1 MTYKEILKLLEA
13 GYTRD
18 EINEMHEQEI
28 QQPDPEP
35 APDPKQPA
43 PDPKQPAP
51 PAHEQPG
58 LDAQSAIAALLGKM
72 DQKLTEL
79 QAANILAMQQPGG
92 QEKEKT
98 PEDILGELMR
108 PEPRK

>member
-18 EINEMHEQEI
+18 EINALHEEEI
-28 QQPDPEP
+28 NNPEP
-35 APDPKQPA
+35 EQPA
-43 PDPKQPAP
+43 QPEP
-51 PAHEQPG
+51 EQKPEQPG

>member
-18 EINEMHEQEI
+18 EINALHEEETKQ
-28 QQPDPEP
+28 PEP
-35 APDPKQPA
+35 EPTPEPEEPK
-43 PDPKQPAP
+43 
-51 PAHEQPG
+51 QPG

-92 QEKEKT
+92 VEKEKT

>member
-18 EINEMHEQEI
+18 EINALHEEETK
-28 QQPDPEP
+28 QPDPEP
-35 APDPKQPA
+35 TPEPEEPK
-43 PDPKQPAP
+43 
-51 PAHEQPG
+51 QPG

>member
-18 EINEMHEQEI
+18 EINALHEEEI
-28 QQPDPEP
+28 QQLDPEP
-35 APDPKQPA
+35 APEPAQPE
-43 PDPKQPAP
+43 PQ
-51 PAHEQPG
+51 QPG

-92 QEKEKT
+92 AEKEKT

>member
-18 EINEMHEQEI
+18 EINALHEEESN
-28 QQPDPEP
+28 QPEPEP
-35 APDPKQPA
+35 APEQPES
-43 PDPKQPAP
+43 AP

-92 QEKEKT
+92 AEKEKT

>member
-18 EINEMHEQEI
+18 EINTMHEEEI
-28 QQPDPEP
+28 QQPDPEE
-35 APDPKQPA
+35 PDPERPEQPK
-43 PDPKQPAP
+43 P
-51 PAHEQPG
+51 EQPG

-92 QEKEKT
+92 VEKEKT

>member
-18 EINEMHEQEI
+18 EINEMHEQEV

-35 APDPKQPA
+35 TPDPE
-43 PDPKQPAP
+43 PAP
-51 PAHEQPG
+51 PTQPG

-92 QEKEKT
+92 SEKEKT

>member
-18 EINEMHEQEI
+18 EINTLHEEEI
-28 QQPDPEP
+28 KQPEP
-35 APDPKQPA
+35 EQPE
-43 PDPKQPAP
+43 PEQPEP
-51 PAHEQPG
+51 TQPG
-58 LDAQSAIAALLGKM
+58 LDAQSAIAVLLGKM

-92 QEKEKT
+92 DNKEKT

>member
-18 EINEMHEQEI
+18 EINAFHEEETKQ
-28 QQPDPEP
+28 PEP
-35 APDPKQPA
+35 EQPA
-43 PDPKQPAP
+43 QPEPEQPAT
-51 PAHEQPG
+51 PG

-92 QEKEKT
+92 ENKEKT

>member
-35 APDPKQPA
+35 TPEPE
-43 PDPKQPAP
+43 QPAP

-92 QEKEKT
+92 AEKEKT

>member
-18 EINEMHEQEI
+18 EINALHEEDIKQ
-28 QQPDPEP
+28 PEP
-35 APDPKQPA
+35 EQPE
-43 PDPKQPAP
+43 PEQPAP

-58 LDAQSAIAALLGKM
+58 LDAQTAIAALLGKM

-92 QEKEKT
+92 AEKEKT

>member
-18 EINEMHEQEI
+18 EINALHEEEKTKQ
-28 QQPDPEP
+28 PEP
-35 APDPKQPA
+35 EPTPEPEEPK
-43 PDPKQPAP
+43 
-51 PAHEQPG
+51 QPG

>member
-18 EINEMHEQEI
+18 EINALHEEETK
-28 QQPDPEP
+28 QPDLEPTPEP
-35 APDPKQPA
+35 EEPK
-43 PDPKQPAP
+43 
-51 PAHEQPG
+51 QPG

-92 QEKEKT
+92 AEKEKT

>member
-18 EINEMHEQEI
+18 EINALHEEETKQ
-28 QQPDPEP
+28 PEP
-35 APDPKQPA
+35 EPTPEPEEPK
-43 PDPKQPAP
+43 
-51 PAHEQPG
+51 QPG

-92 QEKEKT
+92 AEKEKT

>member
-18 EINEMHEQEI
+18 EINEMHEQDI
-28 QQPDPEP
+28 QQPEPEP
-35 APDPKQPA
+35 APEPEQKP
-43 PDPKQPAP
+43 
-51 PAHEQPG
+51 EQPG

-79 QAANILAMQQPGG
+79 QAANILAMQQPGVA
-92 QEKEKT
+92 EKEKT

>member
-18 EINEMHEQEI
+18 EINALHEEEI
-28 QQPDPEP
+28 NNPEPEP
-35 APDPKQPA
+35 APEPEQPA
-43 PDPKQPAP
+43 PA
-51 PAHEQPG
+51 QPG

-92 QEKEKT
+92 SEKEKT

>member
-28 QQPDPEP
+28 QQPEPEAAPEP
-35 APDPKQPA
+35 AQPA
-43 PDPKQPAP
+43 P
-51 PAHEQPG
+51 EQPG

>member
-18 EINEMHEQEI
+18 EINTMHEEEI
-28 QQPDPEP
+28 QQQDPEQP
-35 APDPKQPA
+35 EQPEQPKP
-43 PDPKQPAP
+43 
-51 PAHEQPG
+51 EQPG

>member
-28 QQPDPEP
+28 QQPEPEQQEP
-35 APDPKQPA
+35 EQPA
-43 PDPKQPAP
+43 QN
-51 PAHEQPG
+51 EQPG

-92 QEKEKT
+92 AEKEKT

>member
-18 EINEMHEQEI
+18 EINALHEEETKQ
-28 QQPDPEP
+28 PEP
-35 APDPKQPA
+35 EPTPEPEEPK
-43 PDPKQPAP
+43 
-51 PAHEQPG
+51 QPG

-92 QEKEKT
+92 TEKEKT

>member
-18 EINEMHEQEI
+18 EINALHDEEI
-28 QQPDPEP
+28 NNPEP
-35 APDPKQPA
+35 EQPA
-43 PDPKQPAP
+43 QPEP
-51 PAHEQPG
+51 EQKPEQPG

>member
-18 EINEMHEQEI
+18 EINALHEEEQ

-35 APDPKQPA
+35 TQEPTPEPA
-43 PDPKQPAP
+43 
-51 PAHEQPG
+51 QPG

>member
-1 MTYKEILKLLEA
+1 MMTYKEILKLLEA

-18 EINEMHEQEI
+18 EINALHEEEI
-28 QQPDPEP
+28 KQPEP
-35 APDPKQPA
+35 EQPA
-43 PDPKQPAP
+43 QPEPEQPAT
-51 PAHEQPG
+51 PG

-92 QEKEKT
+92 DNKEKT

>member
-18 EINEMHEQEI
+18 EINALHEEKTKQ
-28 QQPDPEP
+28 PEP
-35 APDPKQPA
+35 EPTPEPEEPK
-43 PDPKQPAP
+43 
-51 PAHEQPG
+51 QPG

>member
-18 EINEMHEQEI
+18 EINALHEEEI
-28 QQPDPEP
+28 NQPEPEP
-35 APDPKQPA
+35 APEPAQPE
-43 PDPKQPAP
+43 PT
-51 PAHEQPG
+51 QPG

-92 QEKEKT
+92 DNKEKT
-98 PEDILGELMR
+98 PEDILVELMR

>member
-18 EINEMHEQEI
+18 EINTMHEEEI
-28 QQPDPEP
+28 NPPEP
-35 APDPKQPA
+35 EQPTQPEPEQPA
-43 PDPKQPAP
+43 T
-51 PAHEQPG
+51 PG

-92 QEKEKT
+92 DNKEKT

>member
-18 EINEMHEQEI
+18 EINALHEEEI
-28 QQPDPEP
+28 KQPEPEP
-35 APDPKQPA
+35 APEPEQPA
-43 PDPKQPAP
+43 PA
-51 PAHEQPG
+51 QPG

-92 QEKEKT
+92 DNKEKT

-108 PEPRK
+108 PDPRK

>member
-35 APDPKQPA
+35 TQEPEPAQPT
-43 PDPKQPAP
+43 QPT
-51 PAHEQPG
+51 QPG

>member
-35 APDPKQPA
+35 TPDPEPA
-43 PDPKQPAP
+43 PA
-51 PAHEQPG
+51 AHTQPG

>member
-28 QQPDPEP
+28 QQQEPEQPAQPEP
-35 APDPKQPA
+35 EQKP
-43 PDPKQPAP
+43 
-51 PAHEQPG
+51 EQPG

>member
-1 MTYKEILKLLEA
+1 MMTYKEILKLLEA

-18 EINEMHEQEI
+18 EINALHEEEI
-28 QQPDPEP
+28 NQPDPEP
-35 APDPKQPA
+35 APEPEPEKLA
-43 PDPKQPAP
+43 
-51 PAHEQPG
+51 QPG

-92 QEKEKT
+92 DNKEKT

>member
-18 EINEMHEQEI
+18 EINALHEEEI
-28 QQPDPEP
+28 KQPEP
-35 APDPKQPA
+35 EQPA
-43 PDPKQPAP
+43 QPEQKP
-51 PAHEQPG
+51 EQPG

-92 QEKEKT
+92 DNKEKT

>member
-18 EINEMHEQEI
+18 EINALHEEETKQ
-28 QQPDPEP
+28 PEP
-35 APDPKQPA
+35 EPTPEPEEPK
-43 PDPKQPAP
+43 
-51 PAHEQPG
+51 QPG